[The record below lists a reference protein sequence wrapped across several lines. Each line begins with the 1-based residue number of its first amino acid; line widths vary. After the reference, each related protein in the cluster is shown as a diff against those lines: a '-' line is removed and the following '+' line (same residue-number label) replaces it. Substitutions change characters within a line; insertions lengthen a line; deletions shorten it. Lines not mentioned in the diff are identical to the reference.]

1 MSRDL
6 LPGPHDR
13 APIDRRRVCDVVMER
28 IVLANRW
35 ASEQW
40 SLLGVVPGESGRDDE
55 PRVLREDARSLRWL
69 YPGFPVELFP
79 DEAEGCYLNLVA
91 ERPFVFVNWEP
102 TDGRPRVRGVT
113 VSFNEAARWMDGGG
127 HVEGAPLPPEW
138 LPWIGAFVDVHYKPE
153 PVKRRIRPASF
164 TRGQRDE

>member
-55 PRVLREDARSLRWL
+55 PRVLREDARSSRWL

-113 VSFNEAARWMDGGG
+113 EPRGGWM
-127 HVEGAPLPPEW
+127 V
-138 LPWIGAFVDVHYKPE
+138 VDTSKAHPF
-153 PVKRRIRPASF
+153 RPSGC
-164 TRGQRDE
+164 RGSALSSMCTTSRNR